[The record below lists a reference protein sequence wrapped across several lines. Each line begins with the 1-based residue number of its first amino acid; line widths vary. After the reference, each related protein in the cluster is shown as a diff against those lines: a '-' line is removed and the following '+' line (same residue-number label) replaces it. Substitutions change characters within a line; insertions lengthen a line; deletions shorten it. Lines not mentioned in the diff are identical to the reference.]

1 MCGRKKMKEHTPD
14 ALANIGQG
22 KWRVTDPAC
31 IDIIPTTAYGEIEF
45 PNANIAKVYDCF
57 FHGKIHFHHS
67 AIELLY
73 TSNHI
78 LVNNY
83 ITLYLSTASVILPIF
98 SFILSLFE
106 WLMTQIWMI

>member
-45 PNANIAKVYDCF
+45 PNANIAKVWLF
-57 FHGKIHFHHS
+57 FS
-67 AIELLY
+67 
-73 TSNHI
+73 
-78 LVNNY
+78 
-83 ITLYLSTASVILPIF
+83 
-98 SFILSLFE
+98 
-106 WLMTQIWMI
+106 W